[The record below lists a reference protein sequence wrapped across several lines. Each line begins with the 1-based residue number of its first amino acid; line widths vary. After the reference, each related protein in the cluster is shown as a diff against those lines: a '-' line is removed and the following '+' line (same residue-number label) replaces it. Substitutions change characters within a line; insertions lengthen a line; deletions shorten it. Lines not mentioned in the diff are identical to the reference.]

1 MSLDAVREKMWRPN
15 SNSNRAKWPRHDAF
29 TLLEL
34 LSAIAVIG
42 ILAAILLPVFQSSRK
57 RALLATDLNHLR
69 QLGQAAAIY
78 ETEHGRHP
86 YGIAPLINA
95 SASPLPIVRS
105 PLDPFSQ
112 GRLIAIRQK
121 DRQFGLPDYSN
132 NVIRS
137 APSYIGLAETHS
149 EPNPALFQRITDLP
163 GGGWLVNL
171 YENRERP
178 ALIITRGKRSY
189 QRLRMDSSVS
199 THRIFESN
207 DGFWHVQQLWFDAN
221 PTTDIP
227 KVTGTGP

>member
-1 MSLDAVREKMWRPN
+1 MWRINPD
-15 SNSNRAKWPRHDAF
+15 SSRAKWSRHDAF

-34 LSAIAVIG
+34 LSSIAVIG

-78 ETEHGRHP
+78 ETENGRHP

-95 SASPLPIVRS
+95 SASSLPIVRS

-132 NVIRS
+132 KVIRA

-171 YENRERP
+171 YENKERP
-178 ALIITRGKRSY
+178 ALIITRGNRSY
-189 QRLRMDSSVS
+189 QRLRMDTSVS